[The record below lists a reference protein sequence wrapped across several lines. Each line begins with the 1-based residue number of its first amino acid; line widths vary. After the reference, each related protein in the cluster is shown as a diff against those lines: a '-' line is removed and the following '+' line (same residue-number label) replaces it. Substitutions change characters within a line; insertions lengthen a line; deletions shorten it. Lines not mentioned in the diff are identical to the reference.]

1 RLGGRATGRQVRR
14 GTAGDP
20 PDPGLHRRAGAQ
32 ERRAGDRERRDRPG
46 AGAGARPRAR
56 GRGAGAGGDVTDF
69 ATTDG
74 MPCLCVHY
82 ARVTERAA
90 LAAARWLGRADQEG
104 AEEAA
109 SSGMRTALDALPIS
123 GRIAIAPRD
132 SEAFAVGEEVGMG
145 GAEADLALDPP

>member
-1 RLGGRATGRQVRR
+1 M
-14 GTAGDP
+14 
-20 PDPGLHRRAGAQ
+20 
-32 ERRAGDRERRDRPG
+32 
-46 AGAGARPRAR
+46 
-56 GRGAGAGGDVTDF
+56 TDF
-69 ATTDG
+69 ATSDG

-132 SEAFAVGEEVGMG
+132 SEAFAVKAFLRQVDRTTSRRSARQKES
-145 GAEADLALDPP
+145 PR